1 MKENVQSG
9 AAAIEYFIGA
19 GLNLTEYLPVILFL
33 GIVTVADEADEVG
46 EVEGR
51 AEDEVVVGGLD
62 AEGLIETRGENDGE
76 IEGESEGESDCDSV
90 GLNTINGVPSKRY
103 SCPMLLEGNE
113 EIGIFTDMKGPTKLK
128 LKSKL
133 KSKLKAQI
141 KS

>member
-46 EVEGR
+46 EVDGR

-62 AEGLIETRGENDGE
+62 AEGLIETRGENDGV
-76 IEGESEGESDCDSV
+76 IVGESVGENDCDSV
-90 GLNTINGVPSKRY
+90 GLNIVNGVPSKR
-103 SCPMLLEGNE
+103 
-113 EIGIFTDMKGPTKLK
+113 
-128 LKSKL
+128 
-133 KSKLKAQI
+133 
-141 KS
+141 